1 MNKWIDCFDDNVP
14 KNKKKVLVYSESR
27 GYEVAKYSY
36 GTRVYSDTDIMVKFW
51 WRLIDNDEEDVL
63 DDVLYWM
70 PLPEPPK
77 ENRDES

>member
-1 MNKWIDCFDDNVP
+1 MNEWIRNSDDNVP

-36 GTRVYSDTDIMVKFW
+36 GTRVYSDTDIRVKFW
-51 WRLIDNDEEDVL
+51 WRPVGNDDEDIL

-70 PLPEPPK
+70 PLPELP
-77 ENRDES
+77 EDCYE